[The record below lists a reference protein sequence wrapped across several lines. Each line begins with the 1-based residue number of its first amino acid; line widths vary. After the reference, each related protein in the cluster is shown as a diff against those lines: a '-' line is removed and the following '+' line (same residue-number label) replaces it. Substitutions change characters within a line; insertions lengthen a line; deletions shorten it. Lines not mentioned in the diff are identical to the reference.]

1 MNIKQEYRHFKTLI
15 AQGSDLLLLRL
26 RLLHLDANE
35 QLANVIKIMAMV
47 LVAVVLLLVG
57 LMALMFALYAILPH
71 EMKIWVFAGM
81 AVGCLLGIVG
91 LLCWVGHLWRNSST
105 RMSETL
111 HALQDD
117 LRLLQGSNPNRKLEH
132 HEQENPF

>member
-71 EMKIWVFAGM
+71 EMKIWFFAGM

-91 LLCWVGHLWRNSST
+91 LLCWVEHLWRNSST